1 MLAIVGLVSVL
12 LVLFLIMSKKMTTMM
27 ALIVVPV
34 VACIIVG
41 QAGEMGGFITS
52 GIKSVAATGTMF
64 IFAVAFFGLMGDTG
78 TFERIVNKIIHWH
91 KSHKNLCRHICHYP
105 ADPFGWLWRN
115 DLPDHGSRDA
125 AHLSETQ
132 NEAADARYDRCYGCR
147 YDECGPLGRPHDPCS
162 YGFGGFSD

>member
-64 IFAVAFFGLMGDTG
+64 IFAV
-78 TFERIVNKIIHWH
+78 
-91 KSHKNLCRHICHYP
+91 Y
-105 ADPFGWLWRN
+105 
-115 DLPDHGSRDA
+115 
-125 AHLSETQ
+125 
-132 NEAADARYDRCYGCR
+132 RY
-147 YDECGPLGRPHDPCS
+147 L
-162 YGFGGFSD
+162 